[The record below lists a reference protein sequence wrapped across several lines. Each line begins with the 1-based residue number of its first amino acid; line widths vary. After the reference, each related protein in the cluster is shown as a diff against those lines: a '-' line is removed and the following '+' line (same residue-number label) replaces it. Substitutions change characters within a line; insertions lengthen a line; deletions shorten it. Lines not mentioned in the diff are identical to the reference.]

1 MILYLDTSALVKRY
15 FNEPYSVEVISLWK
29 GARELVTS
37 SAAYAETMATF
48 YRKKRETRLGQKIF
62 DKILESFQEEWNI
75 FIRVHI
81 TDELNPLIHR
91 VVAQHALRGYDA
103 IHLASALT
111 IHERLNEDFLFAC
124 FDRRLV
130 QAAQLEGLS
139 IFPQEL

>member
-15 FNEPYSVEVISLWK
+15 FNEPDSVEVISLWK
-29 GARELVTS
+29 SARELVTS
-37 SAAYAETMATF
+37 SSAYAETVATF
-48 YRKKRETRLGQKIF
+48 YRKRRETHLGQKMF

-91 VVAQHALRGYDA
+91 VVAEHALRGYDA
-103 IHLASALT
+103 IHLSSALT
-111 IHERLNEDFLFAC
+111 IHERLKEDFLFAC
-124 FDRRLV
+124 FDRRLI